1 MLIGLNAATMNY
13 KSSAQTSSE
22 AAALDTISLLHR
34 VKRGWSLWLHFP
46 SHSLKL
52 LLLNRLHLK
61 TQQQTAEAFT
71 WLSVLENLSAD
82 LLLLVRLL
90 FFSG

>member
-1 MLIGLNAATMNY
+1 LLIGLNAATMNN

-22 AAALDTISLLHR
+22 AAAPDISLLHR

-61 TQQQTAEAFT
+61 TQHQTAKAFT
-71 WLSVLENLSAD
+71 CLSVLENLRD
-82 LLLLVRLL
+82 ET
-90 FFSG
+90 FDY

>member
-1 MLIGLNAATMNY
+1 MGKADSRKLTPSLILNLNYTIFIIQGTSLLIELNAATMNN

-22 AAALDTISLLHR
+22 AAAPDISLLHR

-61 TQQQTAEAFT
+61 TQHQT
-71 WLSVLENLSAD
+71 
-82 LLLLVRLL
+82 
-90 FFSG
+90 G